1 MIQLSRGCEISL
13 NISDSVCV
21 DHFNSNSK
29 LCYPVIFCEF
39 FVAVNT
45 CKRVFSNIHLNLV
58 EIDTFLKQSFV

>member
-1 MIQLSRGCEISL
+1 M
-13 NISDSVCV
+13 